1 MLWMLITLHWKF
13 HRIMSDE
20 ELDKVMKEMVLE
32 FGDRLPDPECEP
44 IRFAYYVK
52 LFKYLRS
59 LNEPR

>member
-1 MLWMLITLHWKF
+1 MVFTPHWKF

>member
-1 MLWMLITLHWKF
+1 
-13 HRIMSDE
+13 MSDE